1 MTTTYWA
8 DKELHIHNVVKG
20 LTIEQSIQQLD
31 GLLRIV
37 NLNLDSDISDNLRLH
52 QIEFRLIIEDYLD
65 FYRARQDKIL
75 RSLALETPEYAGAS
89 LSQWKG
95 GEA

>member
-20 LTIEQSIQQLD
+20 LTIEQSIQQLE
-31 GLLRIV
+31 GLLKIV

-52 QIEFRLIIEDYLD
+52 QIEFLLIIEDYLH
-65 FYRARQDKIL
+65 FYKARQDKIR
-75 RSLALETPEYAGAS
+75 RSLELETPEYSGAS
-89 LSQWKG
+89 LAQWKG